1 MPKQQLTHLRKRD
14 VLKIRFEC
22 PCCLLNRAYVEIGM
36 ATENPI
42 LRLRTIHEV
51 MKAIVD
57 NFTPEVTPAYMGT
70 LRDRTIKKRTEN
82 PDPFKNVKIASN
94 KKALELLPLALNY
107 ISKSNSTSERFR
119 RACLMSIVG
128 NAFEFGI
135 KDYMFDYNDLP
146 KLIWDAE
153 KNLQID
159 QIREIESA
167 ARGAE
172 STLLLTD
179 NAGEIVFDKIL
190 VEELKRIG
198 LYVTVAVK
206 ATPVSNDATIEDAL
220 MVNMDQVADKVITT
234 GADSLGLN
242 IPDCSKD
249 FLDVY
254 SEAELVIAKGMAHYE
269 TLTEHSLRQL
279 HAVLL
284 KAKCRPIAS
293 DLGVKLGGNVAKL
306 L

>member
-1 MPKQQLTHLRKRD
+1 M
-14 VLKIRFEC
+14 KIRFEC